1 MIAPIEAER
10 KSALEGSEGPGSG
23 MPEALDFS
31 AGPGNDFS
39 RHGDKVVPQAL
50 ACPQNTD

>member
-23 MPEALDFS
+23 I
-31 AGPGNDFS
+31 AGSS
-39 RHGDKVVPQAL
+39 RFQCWAEKRF
-50 ACPQNTD
+50 

>member
-39 RHGDKVVPQAL
+39 RHGDKVVPQAV
-50 ACPQNTD
+50 AYPQNTD